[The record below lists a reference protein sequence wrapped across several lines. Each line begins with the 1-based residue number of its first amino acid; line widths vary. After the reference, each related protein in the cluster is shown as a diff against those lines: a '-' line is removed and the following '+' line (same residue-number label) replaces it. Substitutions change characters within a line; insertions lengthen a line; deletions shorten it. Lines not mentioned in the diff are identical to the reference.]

1 MFLQR
6 CAESGV
12 LLRSGAFLSFGKA
25 FPGGADTGEGG
36 VGLLDKLTGEIDGVP
51 VLGGEQEQ
59 ADGLKVEFL
68 SYVPHQAEVAKGL
81 GHLLIIYIYIAV
93 MHPVPCEGL
102 ACGRLALGYL
112 VFVMGEYKILA
123 TCVNVKGGA
132 QQLHTHGAA
141 LYMPA
146 RTAFAPGAVPCGL
159 AGLGA
164 LPEGEVQRI
173 PLQVSRL
180 YARAGLKIVYG
191 LA

>member
-1 MFLQR
+1 MLEYAQHVGHIVKELCRPFQRFLTSGLCYEGVDSPGVVEHCAQRVCGVQVVVHGVAELFLVFLQG

-12 LLRSGAFLSFGKA
+12 LLRSGAFLGFGKA

-112 VFVMGEYKILA
+112 VFMVGEYEILPA
-123 TCVNVKGGA
+123 RVNVEGGA
-132 QQLHTHGAA
+132 
-141 LYMPA
+141 
-146 RTAFAPGAVPCGL
+146 
-159 AGLGA
+159 
-164 LPEGEVQRI
+164 
-173 PLQVSRL
+173 
-180 YARAGLKIVYG
+180 
-191 LA
+191 